1 MNIRNSILG
10 LIFLFLTAS
19 CHDKAIY
26 PDGNPP
32 DPIVNQWVYEKMQT
46 WYYWNSKLPA
56 KPDTSLTPL
65 SFFSSLLYSYDSQ
78 LRPDG
83 DRFSW
88 IQANAAALLASLSGE
103 SKTTGMD
110 FRLLRYSTGSSYYGQ
125 VIYVLKDSPAYN
137 TGFRRGNFFTKINGQ
152 EITTSN
158 YASLAYSM
166 DSKKTYTV
174 GQLNTSN
181 VVEDSGITREVTP
194 ITFQEDPVHF
204 DTLYT
209 FGTQKIGYLVYN
221 QFIPGP
227 NSGNETAYDDKLDNI
242 IANFKSAGA
251 NSLVLDLRYNPGGYV
266 SSANN
271 LASLLGEGI
280 TSNSIFY
287 IKEYNATI
295 TPDLEKKYGK
305 DYFSE
310 KFKVKNQ
317 NIGNQLQNLIILT
330 STSTASA
337 SELLINGLRP
347 YMTVTVVGEQTVG
360 KNVGSI
366 TITDATKRIK
376 WGIQPIVSKSFNSL
390 KESNYTKG
398 FTPDISKSE
407 GKVIYP
413 FGNLADP
420 LLNAALTKIVGNPVA
435 REATDSKSLDTE
447 PVVQIGTSIT
457 RKAGG
462 SNMFFSNQLISF

>member
-1 MNIRNSILG
+1 MNIKNTILG
-10 LIFLFLTAS
+10 LVFLFLTTS

-32 DPIVNQWVYEKMQT
+32 DAIVNQWIYEKMQT
-46 WYYWNSKLPA
+46 WYYWNSKLPT
-56 KPDTSLTPL
+56 KPDTSLTPS
-65 SFFSSLLYSYDSQ
+65 SFFTSLLYSYDSQ

-88 IQANAAALLASLSGE
+88 IQSNAAALLASLSGE

-110 FRLLRYSTGSSYYGQ
+110 FKLLRYSTGSSYYGQ
-125 VIYVLKDSPAYN
+125 VIYVLADSPAYKA
-137 TGFRRGNFFTKINGQ
+137 GFRRGHYFTKINGQ

-174 GQLNTSN
+174 GQLNASN

-209 FGTQKIGYLVYN
+209 FGTQKVGYLVYN

-227 NSGNETAYDDKLDNI
+227 NSGSATAYDDKLDNI

-251 NSLVLDLRYNPGGYV
+251 NNLILDLRYNPGGYV

-271 LASLLGEGI
+271 LGSLIGKGL
-280 TSNSIFY
+280 TSNSVFY

-310 KFKVKNQ
+310 KFKVKSQ
-317 NIGNQLQNLIILT
+317 NIGNQLQNLVILT
-330 STSTASA
+330 STGTASA

-347 YMTVTVVGEQTVG
+347 FMTVTIVGEQTVG

-366 TITDATKRIK
+366 TISDATKRIK

-390 KESNYTKG
+390 KQSDYTKG

-407 GKVIYP
+407 GKIIYP
-413 FGNLADP
+413 FGNLSDP
-420 LLNAALTKIVGNPVA
+420 LLNAALQKIVGSPIA
-435 REATDSKSLDTE
+435 RESGETQTSGIE
-447 PVVQIGTSIT
+447 PDVQVSSSIT

-462 SNMFFSNQLISF
+462 SNMFFAN